1 MRIIITGTGGRLGAA
16 VSRHLRDRHRVVA
29 WDRKAL
35 DLQSPEQI
43 DDHFGGVEFDA
54 VIHCAALTG
63 VDYCEAH
70 PEEAHRVN
78 TAAPAHI
85 AGICAKRGARL
96 IHISTDYVYQ
106 ATAPGL
112 RLESDPCQ
120 PIGVYGTTKR
130 AAEIAVLAAHP
141 DFLVA
146 RASWIFGPD
155 RPGFV
160 DSIIQRA
167 QKQPDVSGIADKWS
181 TPSYS
186 VDQAVL
192 LEALLLNPEARGV
205 VNLCNA
211 GGCNWLEYGQAALD
225 IARMAGVPLRC
236 TTLTPTRCA
245 DMSGFLIQRP
255 IHTSMDTS
263 RLAALTGQRVRPWRE
278 ALEDYIRTYYS
289 SPPPSGSSRKF

>member
-16 VSRHLRDRHRVVA
+16 VARHLRDRHRVIA

-35 DLQSPEQI
+35 DLQSPGQI
-43 DDHFGGVEFDA
+43 DDHFGALEFDA
-54 VIHCAALTG
+54 VIHCGALTG
-63 VDYCEAH
+63 VDYCEQHA
-70 PEEAHRVN
+70 EEAHAVN

-85 AGICAKRGARL
+85 ARICASRGAKL

-106 ATAPGL
+106 ATVPGL
-112 RLESDPCQ
+112 RRESDPCQ

-130 AAEIAVLAAHP
+130 AAEIAVLDAHP

-160 DSIIQRA
+160 DFVIQRA
-167 QKQPDVSGIADKWS
+167 RTEPNVSAIADKWS

-186 VDQAVL
+186 EDQAVL
-192 LEALLLNPEARGV
+192 LEALLFNPDARGI

-211 GGCNWLEYGQAALD
+211 GGCHWLEYGQAALD
-225 IARMAGVPLRC
+225 FAQAAGVQLQCR
-236 TTLTPTRCA
+236 TLSPASCS
-245 DMSGFLIQRP
+245 DMSGFLIPRP
-255 IHTSMDTS
+255 VHTSMDTT
-263 RLAALTGQRVRPWRE
+263 RLADLTGQRIRPWRE
-278 ALEDYIRTYYS
+278 ALEEYIGTYYGRWKS
-289 SPPPSGSSRKF
+289 ESIS